1 MNKKIF
7 EISKYNSSYVYTRT
21 YSAFVEDEWGTWIN
35 GGVFGTSS
43 ITKNKLYAYSTG
55 YTASPSLPTPN
66 SSRTIKGLR
75 KAKSIHF
82 TFRSVRNNYKGW
94 NVRSQPDAYIKLLDG
109 YIFVRCGGNGNYV
122 QVGGSNLLATSDR
135 SEYDLTFYQH
145 YLICNGSRYDYPQDV
160 KLSKAADDNIYAL
173 CFAGF
178 ITSNDW
184 FQQDNNLVIGDIT
197 VGTLKVK
204 ICI

>member
-21 YSAFVEDEWGTWIN
+21 YSAFVADKWGSWSN
-35 GGVFGTSS
+35 AGVFGTSS
-43 ITKNKLYAYSTG
+43 IKKNNLYAYSTG
-55 YTASPSLPTPN
+55 YTASPSLPNPN
-66 SSRTIKGLR
+66 SSRTINGLR

-82 TFRSVRNNYKGW
+82 TFSSARNNYKGW
-94 NVRSQPDAYIKLLDG
+94 YVRSQPDGYIQLLNG

-122 QVGGSNLLATSDR
+122 QVGGNNLLGTSDR
-135 SEYDLTFYQH
+135 ASYDLTFYQR
-145 YLICNGSRYDYPQDV
+145 YLICNGSRYDYPQDI
-160 KLSKAADDNIYAL
+160 KLSKATHDNIYAS

-184 FQQDNNLVIGDIT
+184 FQQDYSLSIGDIT
-197 VGTLKVK
+197 VEHTV
-204 ICI
+204 